1 MKRINFFIVLFFTL
15 VALEAWAQPNSAEES
30 NVVEQRIESI
40 SSLLDENSELDYTAL
55 VEDLNYFL
63 VHPLNLNQASAAD
76 LQSLM
81 VLSDTQINA
90 LFFHI
95 KKFGPLRSVFELQ
108 QVRGFDA
115 GTIRWLLP
123 FVFVSESV
131 GFNDFSWLR
140 LKEEGSHDLM
150 YRTRTTLQ
158 KQAGFIADPN
168 TGEPAYLG
176 GRYGHYLRY
185 RFQYRRNIFAGVT
198 LENDIGESFQQGL
211 DFKSAGIFI
220 RDAKWLKALAIGDYQ
235 VQFGQGLTCWNSLGF
250 GKSAYAVQVKK
261 NAQGLRPYSSVNEN
275 LFFRGVAATVGN
287 KNWSLSAFAS
297 RKKLDANVSGDS
309 LVQDDGLVISS
320 LALGGLHRT
329 IQELADK
336 DVLTETVYGGNIQYE
351 KGVWKT
357 GVVGV
362 VQEFSDSI
370 QARNDWYNQYRF
382 SGKQNHVM
390 GWYGEGVW
398 RNISMFSEMSKSAN
412 GAFAGIAGFSAAL
425 HNAVSVSL
433 VYRNYEKDFQ
443 SVYSAVF
450 AEGSPNI
457 PSNEKGVYMGMQAQL
472 SKYLSLTAYTD
483 GVAFP
488 WLRYQVSAPSVFS
501 DHLIQLNYKPDKKH
515 EFYVRYRNRKTSINQ
530 NVTSGIDFPVDRENQ
545 QVRMNFIFS
554 PTAEIRLHSRLE
566 WVDYQEEGQPREQG
580 YLVFQDITWK
590 KLNVPVSITARYALF
605 RTDGWNARMYAY
617 ENDVLYSYSIP
628 PYYGTGARAYLILKL
643 DIRRNIDFWIR
654 FAQWTYTDRSII
666 SSGNSEIQG
675 PKKSDLTLQ
684 LRMKF

>member
-1 MKRINFFIVLFFTL
+1 MKQINFFLLLILSLLFHD
-15 VALEAWAQPNSAEES
+15 AIGQPNSAEES

-40 SSLLDENSELDYTAL
+40 SSLLDESSELDYTAL

-63 VHPLNLNQASAAD
+63 AHPLNLNQASAAD

-81 VLSDTQINA
+81 VLNDAQINS
-90 LFFHI
+90 LFAHQ
-95 KKFGPLRSVFELQ
+95 KKYGPLRSLFELQ
-108 QVRGFDA
+108 QVRGFDE

-123 FVFVSESV
+123 FVYVSESV

-158 KQAGFIADPN
+158 KQAGFKVDPA
-168 TGEPAYLG
+168 TGAPNYLG

-185 RFQYRRNIFAGVT
+185 RYQYRRNIFAGVT
-198 LENDIGESFQQGL
+198 LENDIGESLQRGP
-211 DFKSAGIFI
+211 DFVSAGIFI
-220 RDAKWLKALAIGDYQ
+220 REAKWLKALAIGDYQ

-287 KNWSLSAFAS
+287 KYWSFSAFAS
-297 RKKLDANVSGDS
+297 RKKLDANANSDS

-329 IQELADK
+329 EQELADK
-336 DVLTETVYGGNIQYE
+336 DVLTETIYGGNVQYE

-357 GVVGV
+357 GVVSV
-362 VQEFSDSI
+362 VQQFSDSI
-370 QARNDWYNQYRF
+370 EARSDWYNQYRF
-382 SGKQNHVM
+382 SGKQNQVA

-398 RNISMFSEMSKSAN
+398 RNISMFSELSTSAN
-412 GAFAGIAGFSAAL
+412 GAWAGIAGLSAAL
-425 HNAVSVSL
+425 HNSVSASV

-457 PSNEKGVYMGMQAQL
+457 PSNEKGVYLGLQAQL
-472 SKYLSLTAYTD
+472 SKFLSLTAYTD
-483 GVAFP
+483 GVVFP
-488 WLRYQVSAPSVFS
+488 WLRYQVSSPSVFA

-515 EFYVRYRNRKTSINQ
+515 EFYIRYRNRKTSINQ
-530 NVTSGIDFPVDRENQ
+530 NVVSGVDFPVDRVNQ
-545 QVRMNFIFS
+545 QIRMNFIFS

-566 WVDYQEEGQPREQG
+566 WVEYQEEGQQREQG
-580 YLVFQDITWK
+580 YLLFQDLTWK
-590 KLNVPVSITARYALF
+590 KLNVPVSVTARYALF

-628 PYYGTGARAYLILKL
+628 PYYGTGARVYLILKF
-643 DIRRNIDFWIR
+643 DIRRNIDFWVR
-654 FAQWTYTDRSII
+654 CAQWTYTDRNMI

-675 PKKSDLTLQ
+675 PRKTDLTLQ